1 MTSSLNDI
9 LLETTSEGISESP
22 LMEMQELQPLHCS
35 KDALTDFFGWIL
47 QIILAGIAFSCLIA
61 KRYCEPKY
69 RRRPWNIWWYDTSK
83 QGIGAIVIHMTN
95 VYLSPL
101 YHGDP
106 CTWYI
111 INFLLDSTIG
121 LFIIYLGIRVSIYL
135 AKVKHWPAIEFGEY
149 NAPKSWIYQT
159 WIYVF
164 LMMIVKLLTTLIIQ
178 MDMWNS
184 VKKAILSPFKNQKVE
199 VIIVMLI
206 IPFFVNVLIFW
217 ITDNFLMRNKKHF
230 LGHHQLKAVN
240 TSGKKRRG
248 KSILEKVRI
257 KYRNNDMHLPLK
269 KYESESDLLSSE
281 DDPIIQ
287 IHDGSQSANNT
298 TKILHKSSSIQG

>member
-1 MTSSLNDI
+1 MTSSLQ
-9 LLETTSEGISESP
+9 ETLIKTSSEGTLIE
-22 LMEMQELQPLHCS
+22 LQELQPLHCS

-121 LFIIYLGIRVSIYL
+121 LFIIYLGIRLSIYL
-135 AKVKHWPAIEFGEY
+135 AKVKNWPAIEFGEY
-149 NAPKSWIYQT
+149 NVPKSWIYQT
-159 WIYVF
+159 WIYVL
-164 LMMIVKLLTTLIIQ
+164 LMMIVKLLTTIIIQ
-178 MDMWNS
+178 MELWNS
-184 VKKAILSPFKNQKVE
+184 VKKAILSPFKNPKVE

-230 LGHHQLKAVN
+230 LGHHQLRPAN
-240 TSGKKRRG
+240 SRNKRRG

-257 KYRNNDMHLPLK
+257 KYKNNVEHQHLPLK
-269 KYESESDLLSSE
+269 KYESESELVSSE

-287 IHDGSQSANNT
+287 INDDTHTRIQQRSN
-298 TKILHKSSSIQG
+298 SIQG

>member
-1 MTSSLNDI
+1 MTSSLKEI
-9 LLETTSEGISESP
+9 LLETTSEGISEQP
-22 LMEMQELQPLHCS
+22 LIEWSQDLQPLHCQ

-83 QGIGAIVIHMTN
+83 QGIGALVIHMTN

-121 LFIIYLGIRVSIYL
+121 LFIIYVGIRVSIYL

-149 NAPKSWIYQT
+149 NVPKSWIYQT
-159 WIYVF
+159 WIYVL

-184 VKKAILSPFKNQKVE
+184 VKKAILSPFKNPKVE

-230 LGHHQLKAVN
+230 LGHHQLRSSNV
-240 TSGKKRRG
+240 SGKKRRG

-257 KYRNNDMHLPLK
+257 RYRNDEMH
-269 KYESESDLLSSE
+269 SDFSDLISSE
-281 DDPIIQ
+281 DEPIIQ
-287 IHDGSQSANNT
+287 IHDKLQSANNT
-298 TKILHKSSSIQG
+298 TKIQQRSSSILG

>member
-1 MTSSLNDI
+1 MTSSLKEI
-9 LLETTSEGISESP
+9 LLETTSEGISEQP
-22 LMEMQELQPLHCS
+22 LIEWSQDLQPLHCQ

-83 QGIGAIVIHMTN
+83 QGIGALVIHMTN

-121 LFIIYLGIRVSIYL
+121 LFIIYVGIRVSIYL
-135 AKVKHWPAIEFGEY
+135 SKVKHWPAIEFGEY
-149 NAPKSWIYQT
+149 NVPKSWIYQT
-159 WIYVF
+159 WIYVL

-184 VKKAILSPFKNQKVE
+184 VKKAILSPFKNPKVE

-230 LGHHQLKAVN
+230 LGHHQLRSSNV
-240 TSGKKRRG
+240 SGKKRRG

-257 KYRNNDMHLPLK
+257 RYRNDEMH
-269 KYESESDLLSSE
+269 SDFSDLISSE
-281 DDPIIQ
+281 DEPIIQ
-287 IHDGSQSANNT
+287 IHDKLQSANNT
-298 TKILHKSSSIQG
+298 TKIQQRSSSILG

>member
-1 MTSSLNDI
+1 MNSSI
-9 LLETTSEGISESP
+9 MEVSVSTEGAP
-22 LMEMQELQPLHCS
+22 LIEFQELQPLHCS

-61 KRYCEPKY
+61 KRYCEPNY
-69 RRRPWNIWWYDTSK
+69 RRRPWNIWWMDTSK

-101 YHGDP
+101 FHGDP

-121 LFIIYLGIRVSIYL
+121 LFIIYIGIRVSIYV
-135 AKVKHWPAIEFGEY
+135 AKVKNIPAIEFGEY

-159 WIYVF
+159 QIYVF

-178 MDMWNS
+178 LDMWTD
-184 VKKAILSPFKNQKVE
+184 VKNLILSPFKNPKVE

-206 IPFFVNVLIFW
+206 IPFFVNVLLFW
-217 ITDNFLMRNKKHF
+217 VTDNFLMRNKKHF
-230 LGHHQLKAVN
+230 LGHHQLRPA
-240 TSGKKRRG
+240 KRRG
-248 KSILEKVRI
+248 KSILEKV
-257 KYRNNDMHLPLK
+257 KYQNSHRPLK
-269 KYESESDLLSSE
+269 KYESESDLISSE
-281 DDPIIQ
+281 DEPIIQ
-287 IHDGSQSANNT
+287 IGESTSATNNAT
-298 TKILHKSSSIQG
+298 PAKQRSNSIQV